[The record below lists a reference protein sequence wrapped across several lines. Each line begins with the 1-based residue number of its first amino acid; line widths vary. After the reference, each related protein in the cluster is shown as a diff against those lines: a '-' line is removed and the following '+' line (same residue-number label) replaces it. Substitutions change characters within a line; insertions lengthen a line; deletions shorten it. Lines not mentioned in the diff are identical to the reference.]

1 MSIGDKVALA
11 SARILAG
18 MGYDCL
24 TDPALREAAS
34 KNVRMVRGEA

>member
-1 MSIGDKVALA
+1 MSIGDKVALV

-24 TDPALREAAS
+24 TDPALHEAAAE
-34 KNVRMVRGEA
+34 NYRMVRGDA